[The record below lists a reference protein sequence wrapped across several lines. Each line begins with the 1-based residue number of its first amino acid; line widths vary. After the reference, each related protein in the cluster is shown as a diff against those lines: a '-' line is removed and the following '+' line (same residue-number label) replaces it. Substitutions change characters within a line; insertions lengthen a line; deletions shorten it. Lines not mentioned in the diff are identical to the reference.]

1 MTELFDKFMEE
12 WKELKVFY
20 FGTIVSTLGFS
31 LTAFINVIYLVAIG
45 LSYTTI
51 GFIFLIY
58 GIVRAVVEIPTGII
72 ADRYGRKTSSTLGLL
87 ICGISYILLPL
98 SFNYLYIMFF
108 FNLFS
113 FASSLLSGAYMAWL
127 VDTLKMKDLEGWI
140 HRVTGRMGSI
150 RGLVYTGGSL
160 IGAYLL
166 FYFSIVSG
174 TAEVINPM
182 MILVMRSFFVVHGL
196 LFLIGFIVLSYW
208 GKEVPLMDKKKKES
222 FLEYIKNV
230 IEESKDIIIS
240 RQIVLVLLTN
250 SFIFFIAFAALR
262 DTWEPFLTTIL
273 NYPIYWLGIAAA
285 VTSFISFL
293 TNLKSEAFTEW
304 IGNYPSTLF
313 LLLFTLGCIVI
324 SLSFISFAPFV
335 IIVYITIIAI
345 WEFYGPIRGAYFQ
358 QNIPS
363 DVRATMGSI
372 SAFIIEL
379 GGGVGSLFIFGMI
392 GGFFGLRTVLL
403 VSGIVVIIS
412 SSLYLILIMKEGFGS
427 PFRREK

>member
-1 MTELFDKFMEE
+1 MSDLFDEFLEE

-31 LTAFINVIYLVAIG
+31 LTAFIEVIYLVAIG
-45 LSYTTI
+45 LSYTKI
-51 GFIFLIY
+51 GFIFLLY
-58 GIVRAVVEIPTGII
+58 GILRAVVEIPTGII
-72 ADRYGRKTSSTLGLL
+72 ADKYGRKTSSTLGLL
-87 ICGISYILLPL
+87 ICAISFILLPL
-98 SFNYLYIMFF
+98 SFNYLYILFF

-113 FASSLLSGAYMAWL
+113 FGSSLLSGAYMAWI
-127 VDTLKMKDLEGWI
+127 VDTLKMRGLKDWI

-150 RGLVYTGGSL
+150 RGLMMTFGSL
-160 IGAYLL
+160 LGAYLL
-166 FYFSIVSG
+166 FQFLVLSG
-174 TAEVINPM
+174 SVEVINPTA
-182 MILVMRSFFVVHGL
+182 ILVMRSLFVIHGL
-196 LFLIGFIVLSYW
+196 LFLIDFIVLSYW
-208 GKEVPLMDKKKKES
+208 GKEVPLMEKKKKET

-273 NYPIYWLGIAAA
+273 GYPIYWLGIVAA

-293 TNLKSEAFTEW
+293 TNLKSEEFTEW
-304 IGNYPSTLF
+304 VGDYPATLF
-313 LLLFTLGCIVI
+313 LLLLTLGCIVI
-324 SLSFISFAPFV
+324 SLSFISFAPLV

-345 WEFYGPIRGAYFQ
+345 WNFYGPIRGAYFQ

-363 DVRATMGSI
+363 NVRATMGSI

-379 GGGVGSLFIFGMI
+379 SGGVGSVLIFGMI
-392 GGFFGLRTVLL
+392 GEFFGLRTVLL
-403 VSGIVVIIS
+403 LSGIVVIIS
-412 SSLYLILIMKEGFGS
+412 SSLYLILIRKE
-427 PFRREK
+427 